1 MKLLEHFKE
10 LSLHPKN
17 AEELKG
23 LILQSAIQ
31 GKLTANWRKRNPKV
45 APASEFLMR
54 IQQAKQILISE
65 GKLKKIKLFPP
76 ISEQE
81 LTRDLPD
88 SWVWCRFE
96 DIADPQPGFAFKS
109 KEFNQEGIGMPLI
122 RIRDL
127 HKSQIET
134 YYSGDFRDEFI
145 VNNGDYLLGMD
156 GNFNIAQWNKGNAL
170 LNQRVCRL
178 NFLDKTLI
186 KEVFIYSLQFRI
198 WSLQGTKSYTTVD
211 HLSGKQIRECILPFP
226 PLEEQKAIVEV
237 VKQLFT
243 EVEQLESLTKERIQ
257 LKESFVISALT
268 RLTES
273 ENTQEEWN
281 FLKQHFSSF
290 FTEKKNIKSLRET
303 ILQLAVQGKLTESW
317 RAMNSNIE
325 PASELLKRIEVEKEK
340 LIAEKKIKKEKPLP
354 PIGNDEMPYEVPDT
368 WVWCRF
374 GKLISFLNGYAFK
387 SSTYVPSSNYQVIRL
402 GNVKNDNFLVN
413 TKEAYVPEII
423 GDDANGYKLYKDD
436 ILTTLTGTKNK
447 RDYCFT
453 CLVKDEHL
461 EERILLLNQRVG
473 CIRAVD
479 KSTSELMNMFLKADT
494 ILDQLFATETG
505 TVNQG
510 NIGSTAFKNLV
521 FPLPPIQEQQAI
533 VEKVNSLMVL
543 CDELEQQIESS
554 QTQIE
559 ILLQSCLKEVFEY
572 ESN

>member
-54 IQQAKQILISE
+54 IQQAKEILISE

-243 EVEQLESLTKERIQ
+243 EVEQLESLTKERIR
-257 LKESFVISALT
+257 LKESFVVSALN
-268 RLTES
+268 RLIET
-273 ENTQEEWN
+273 ENTQQEWN
-281 FLKQHFSSF
+281 FLQQHFSSF

-303 ILQLAVQGKLTESW
+303 ILQLAVQGKLTEGW
-317 RAMNSNIE
+317 RAKNPNIE
-325 PASELLKRIEVEKEK
+325 PASELLKRIEAEKK
-340 LIAEKKIKKEKPLP
+340 QLIAEKKLKKARESGEIKKGEFSTPSPNNWMIAKVVDLCFVTKLAGFEYTKYIKLKDAGEIPVIRAQNVKMNRLDETNLKYIDREISEQLFRCALTKQCLLMTFIGAGVGDVALFDKAERWHLAPNVAKLEPFNEYGEKLYTKYLLYYLMS
-354 PIGNDEMPYEVPDT
+354 PIGQKE
-368 WVWCRF
+368 
-374 GKLISFLNGYAFK
+374 IFK
-387 SSTYVPSSNYQVIRL
+387 SIKATAQPSLSMGTIR
-402 GNVKNDNFLVN
+402 D
-413 TKEAYVPEII
+413 TII
-423 GDDANGYKLYKDD
+423 T
-436 ILTTLTGTKNK
+436 IPP
-447 RDYCFT
+447 
-453 CLVKDEHL
+453 L
-461 EERILLLNQRVG
+461 EEQKL
-473 CIRAVD
+473 
-479 KSTSELMNMFLKADT
+479 
-494 ILDQLFATETG
+494 
-505 TVNQG
+505 
-510 NIGSTAFKNLV
+510 
-521 FPLPPIQEQQAI
+521 I
-533 VEKVNSLMVL
+533 VEKVNSLMAL
-543 CDELEQQIESS
+543 CDELEQQIE
-554 QTQIE
+554 
-559 ILLQSCLKEVFEY
+559 
-572 ESN
+572 